1 MGFST
6 ETKQIIQALREIAEV
21 YSFSFKTERRLFP
34 KRGPNSE
41 RVDVVFSLPS
51 RRPILWFEIDNQ
63 PDRAAHNCLKMFADV
78 LSLIPVISVAVHHGR
93 AAKRPHTYPTE
104 LLNAGFVLPPRFL
117 DAVDVPTDSYN
128 SIVSELRSWV
138 ERVFGH
144 LATAPQWGTVYNI
157 AEQYQPLI
165 ANGSLHVAA
174 AHLEAHST
182 LGWFLVGK
190 GRLGEERAACLTIA
204 LARMW
209 QRAGYHKEAQHHIR
223 RFRRRVSNPSSL
235 SAGTNDD
242 AKVVEFLLGQ
252 PDFADGSS
260 LEHLSSA
267 INSVSA
273 GYHKSKFLWRK
284 AITHIISGHFD
295 RAQYVIESYRD
306 LTSGS
311 LLAQANVALLRTLA
325 SLLLQRGDPREF
337 AAEYAK
343 RERFLLEQK
352 GGTPDGTVHGVVTS
366 LYLKVLAEEACG
378 NKTSTFLLPQL
389 DAFCKNAG
397 VPRSADGLREIRV
410 VLPKNEISF
419 KLASGIG
426 GEKLTEQ
433 LNREQKDE
441 LDLLCAGVDLVFGR

>member
-6 ETKQIIQALREIAEV
+6 ETKQIIQALREIAEL
-21 YSFSFKTERRLFP
+21 YSFSFKTEPRLFP

-63 PDRAAHNCLKMFADV
+63 PDRAAHNRLKMFADV

-104 LLNAGFVLPPRFL
+104 LLNAGFVLPRRFL
-117 DAVDVPTDSYN
+117 DAVSVATDSYEV
-128 SIVSELRSWV
+128 IVSELRSWI
-138 ERVFGH
+138 EGVFGH
-144 LATAPQWGTVYNI
+144 LATEPQWGTVFDI

-165 ANGSLHVAA
+165 GNGSVQVAA
-174 AHLEAHST
+174 AHLEAYSA
-182 LGWFLVGK
+182 LGWFLVEK

-204 LARMW
+204 LARML
-209 QRAGYHKEAQHHIR
+209 QRAGYHEEAQRHIQQ
-223 RFRRRVSNPSSL
+223 FRQRISDPSSL
-235 SAGTNDD
+235 SASTNDD
-242 AKVVEFLLGQ
+242 AKAVEFLLDQ
-252 PDFADGSS
+252 PDFADVSS

-267 INSVSA
+267 LNSVSA

-284 AITHIISGHFD
+284 AIPHIISGHFD
-295 RAQYVIESYRD
+295 RAQYVIESYRELMSD
-306 LTSGS
+306 S
-311 LLAQANVALLRTLA
+311 LMAQANVALLGTLA
-325 SLLLQRGDPREF
+325 SLLLHRGDPREF

-352 GGTPDGTVHGVVTS
+352 EGTPDGTVHGVITS

-378 NKTSTFLLPQL
+378 NKTATSILPQL

-397 VPRSADGLREIRV
+397 VPRSVDGLREICV

-426 GEKLTEQ
+426 GIKLTEQ
-433 LNREQKDE
+433 LNRKRKDE
-441 LDLLCAGVDLVFGR
+441 LDALCARVDLVFGR